1 MDYQKGGRK
10 MRSLIAALVL
20 GVMLAG
26 CADDKDI
33 ERQRYCE
40 MVDLWMT
47 QAKAGVRP
55 KDRSGWP
62 PYDGVCK

>member
-1 MDYQKGGRK
+1 
-10 MRSLIAALVL
+10 
-20 GVMLAG
+20 MLAG

-40 MVDLWMT
+40 MVSMWMA
-47 QAKAGVRP
+47 QAAAGISFL
-55 KDRSGWP
+55 DRSGWP